1 MAEDVWAE
9 KYEAKMNELVKGL
22 GLAHWEVV
30 WEPDEAQQKLGR
42 IISESQIILVHDLDA
57 KAAMRTVLHEVL
69 ELKLRP
75 AFNVQMSLSNALI
88 EWANTQA
95 YKMKERSIEDL
106 LDIIFALVEG
116 SDELRGILL
125 KDLET
130 GESG

>member
-1 MAEDVWAE
+1 R
-9 KYEAKMNELVKGL
+9 L
-22 GLAHWEVV
+22 
-30 WEPDEAQQKLGR
+30 
-42 IISESQIILVHDLDA
+42 
-57 KAAMRTVLHEVL
+57 
-69 ELKLRP
+69 

>member
-9 KYEAKMNELVKGL
+9 KHEAKMNELVKGL
-22 GLAHWEVV
+22 GLANWEVV

-42 IISESQIILVHDLDA
+42 IIPESRIILVHDLDA

-130 GESG
+130 SESG